1 MLAKGS
7 KTFLII
13 AAAAMIFSWS
23 DSHAASEVTQSFS
36 LHPGW
41 NAIYLEVQPDPSD
54 TETVFSEL
62 ENLESVWAW
71 LDTHSTAEFIRDPD
85 EGLWN
90 QPGWGVYHTAPE
102 RQFLNSLHAVI
113 AGWTYLI
120 KLAGDEDVSFQVTGI
135 PSIKKTEWNPDA
147 FNLVGFH
154 VNPSNSPFFANFF
167 SASSA
172 HSTLTIYKFSATSG
186 KWEFVDNPASVE
198 VDSGEAYWIY
208 SEGSSSYQGLLDIDL
223 PLLGGLNFGQYA
235 DTLTIALHNVSDAAM
250 TVAIEPLSADISLTY
265 RTYNSTLG
273 AYEWPPLEQMPDITL
288 AAGTQQSV
296 KISVRRAD
304 LQTDQADSV
313 VQISSSTG
321 TRLLVPVHVE
331 KEVSQ

>member
-7 KTFLII
+7 KTFFLL
-13 AAAAMIFSWS
+13 AAVAMIFSWS
-23 DSHAASEVTQSFS
+23 PCHAASEVTQSFT

-54 TETVFSEL
+54 TQTVFSEL

-71 LDTHSTAEFIRDPD
+71 LDTNSTAEFIRDPD

-90 QPGWGVYHTAPE
+90 QPGWGVYHTTPE

-120 KLAGDEDVSFQVTGI
+120 KLTGDEDVTFQVTGV

-154 VNPSNSPFFANFF
+154 IHPNNSPAFSDFF

-172 HSTLTIYKFSATSG
+172 HSALTIYKFSEASG
-186 KWEFVDNPASVE
+186 KWEFVDDPGSVDVE
-198 VDSGEAYWIY
+198 SGQAYWIFC
-208 SEGSSSYQGLLDIDL
+208 EGASTYQGPLDVTL
-223 PLLGGLNFGQYA
+223 PLLDGLNFGQYA
-235 DTLTIALHNVSDAAM
+235 DTLTITLHNVSDASV
-250 TVAIEPLSADISLTY
+250 TVVIEPLSADISLTY

-273 AYEWPPLEQMPDITL
+273 VYEWPPLEQMPDITL
-288 AAGTQQSV
+288 AAGIQQSV
-296 KISVRRAD
+296 KISVRREY
-304 LQTDQADSV
+304 LQTDQADAL
-313 VQISSSTG
+313 VQISSSAG

>member
-7 KTFLII
+7 KTFLLI
-13 AAAAMIFSWS
+13 AVAAMIFSWS
-23 DSHAASEVTQSFS
+23 VSHAASEVTQSFN

-54 TETVFSEL
+54 TQTVFAEL

-71 LDTHSTAEFIRDPD
+71 LDTHSTAEFIRNPD

-90 QPGWGVYHTAPE
+90 QPGWGVYHRATE

-120 KLAGDEDVSFQVTGI
+120 KLTGDADVSFQVTGV
-135 PSIKKTEWNPDA
+135 PSTKKTEWNPDA

-154 VNPSNSPFFANFF
+154 VNPANGPTFSNFF

-186 KWEFVDNPASVE
+186 KWEFVDNPDSGKVE
-198 VDSGEAYWIY
+198 SGEAYWIY
-208 SEGSSSYQGLLDIDL
+208 SEGSSSYQGQLEIVL
-223 PLLGGLNFGQYA
+223 PLLDGLNFGQFA
-235 DTLTIALHNVSDAAM
+235 DTLTIELHNVSDTAM
-250 TVAIEPLSADISLTY
+250 TVAIEPLSAAISLTY
-265 RTYNSTLG
+265 ETYNSDLG
-273 AYEWPPLEQMPDITL
+273 YLEWPPLGQMPDISL
-288 AAGTQQSV
+288 AAGAQRLV
-296 KISVRRAD
+296 KISVRRED
-304 LQTDQADSV
+304 LQTDQADAV
-313 VQISSSTG
+313 VQITSSTG
-321 TRLLVPVHVE
+321 TRLLVPAHVE
-331 KEVSQ
+331 KEVSP